1 MTRAV
6 PAIWFPGFS
15 LRRFDVLEV
24 FRLASSPLSIESGSS
39 SHRLRTLFRDPVGCC
54 PHHPLVG
61 EPASG
66 VLGSSP
72 EVFCPFS
79 GIIRRI
85 GCRPVPPGHLPSS
98 TFRRSLRASSSPS
111 VASLFHPAAAHGVH
125 PLQSFSLPTN
135 SPRLV
140 AWRSP
145 LGVLSDDQWSKVA
158 PSGVYVNRQSVS
170 RLRSIASFVRPMLS
184 WVFSRFRGVPAL
196 RSGSVSRR
204 LIRSW
209 LLLRLR
215 TGRLRS
221 WPSAFSYPVRL
232 ASLDRSSASRPSVF
246 TLPSLVEPRFYF

>member
-1 MTRAV
+1 MPYRLFG
-6 PAIWFPGFS
+6 FPDSLFDVSTS
-15 LRRFDVLEV
+15 LR
-24 FRLASSPLSIESGSS
+24 SSGSRRP
-39 SHRLRTLFRDPVGCC
+39 RLLSKAV
-54 PHHPLVG
+54 HPLTG
-61 EPASG
+61 FEPSSETPSG
-66 VLGSSP
+66 AALIVLSSANRQVAFLGSSP

-145 LGVLSDDQWSKVA
+145 LGVLSDDQWPKVA

-209 LLLRLR
+209 LSLRLR

-221 WPSAFSYPVRL
+221 SPSAFSYPVRL